1 MSNEDHHHII
11 VAIFGCAL
19 SLKLEEKNKIRF
31 GVDAI
36 KSAPGMTKQALIGP
50 SSILSDKKNSST
62 LSIRIITRAIQ
73 LRQLSIRTAF

>member
-1 MSNEDHHHII
+1 MKII
-11 VAIFGCAL
+11 IILSLPFGCAL
-19 SLKLEEKNKIRF
+19 NLKLEEKNKIRF

-36 KSAPGMTKQALIGP
+36 KSAPGMTKQALIGL